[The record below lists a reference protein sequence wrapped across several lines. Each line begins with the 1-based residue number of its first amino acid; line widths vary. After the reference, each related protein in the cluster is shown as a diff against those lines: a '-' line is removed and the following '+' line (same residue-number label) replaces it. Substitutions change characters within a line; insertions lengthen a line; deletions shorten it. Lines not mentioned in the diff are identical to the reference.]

1 MLATRHSNASA
12 PNEQLQAVS
21 PQEGESNLQWLRR
34 VGATDGI
41 VLIGGSSVAHFR
53 LRVAQSH
60 LRNDLSPSYW
70 SLAGIL
76 TDGSTLVSVP
86 LELRADAADVPRSN
100 AVATSNLSDYDDP
113 KRFPNVGVVRFA
125 TESAPILDMVEKI
138 KMQRSIVDLPSLML
152 PWLGY
157 MWGAGQLA
165 NPLLQ
170 GQGLP
175 SAAFVETVYAMAGVE
190 LTPGLASSGSCP
202 EAIWQSVKW
211 WHPFY
216 EEVGGGAHGLSMV
229 PSGAYA
235 VRKPAAAVVE

>member
-1 MLATRHSNASA
+1 
-12 PNEQLQAVS
+12 
-21 PQEGESNLQWLRR
+21 
-34 VGATDGI
+34 

-53 LRVAQSH
+53 VRVAQSH

-70 SLAGIL
+70 SLVGIL
-76 TDGSTLVSVP
+76 TSPETFVSVP
-86 LELRADAADVPRSN
+86 LELRGEASDVPRAN
-100 AVATSNLSDYDDP
+100 GVQVCDLAAYDDP
-113 KRFPNVGVVRFA
+113 RRFPNVGVVRF
-125 TESAPILDMVEKI
+125 EREFGPILEMVEKV
-138 KMQRSIVDLPSLML
+138 KAQRSIVDLPSLML

-157 MWGAGQLA
+157 IWGAGQLA

-190 LTPGLASSGSCP
+190 LTPGLASAGSCP

-216 EEVGGGAHGLSMV
+216 AETAGAGGGAHGLSTV
-229 PSGAYA
+229 PSGSYA
-235 VRKPAAAVVE
+235 VRQPAAAVLE